1 MYNVMRTVNHPLL
14 NIGQDVLHMLS
25 YGGQVN
31 KLLNLDSNPDL
42 SDSKDNMLGLSMV
55 SFGDSDVHLINVSL
69 DSLATPWTVG
79 YLYICA

>member
-1 MYNVMRTVNHPLL
+1 
-14 NIGQDVLHMLS
+14 MLS
-25 YGGQVN
+25 HGGQVS

-55 SFGDSDVHLINVSL
+55 SFGDSNKHLINVPL
-69 DSLATPWTVG
+69 DSLATPWTIG